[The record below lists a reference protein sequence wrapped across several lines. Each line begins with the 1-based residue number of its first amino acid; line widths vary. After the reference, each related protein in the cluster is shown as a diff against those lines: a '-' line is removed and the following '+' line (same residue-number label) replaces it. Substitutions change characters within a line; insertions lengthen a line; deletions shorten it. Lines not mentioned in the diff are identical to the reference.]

1 MTDTTMIRKII
12 VIGALAAVSLL
23 ASHAQAQVQVIAYAE
38 VTTTNPTPEAS
49 DEEAGEKYCHAAF
62 DSILPW
68 RSSKLQECLRAVHE
82 EAAKKTAEDARQ
94 HPVQLYMPDPIK
106 QFSPDHGNCGH
117 LLDKDD
123 YANYEACVRFYT
135 GLPH

>member
-23 ASHAQAQVQVIAYAE
+23 ALHAQAQVQVIEFAIIPSPHPA
-38 VTTTNPTPEAS
+38 PEPS
-49 DEEAGEKYCHAAF
+49 EEEAGEKYCHAAF

-82 EAAKKTAEDARQ
+82 EAAKKAAEDARQ
-94 HPVQLYMPDPIK
+94 HPVQLYMPDPAK
-106 QFSPDHGNCGH
+106 QFLPDHGTCQH

-123 YANYEACVRFYT
+123 YVNYEACMRFYT